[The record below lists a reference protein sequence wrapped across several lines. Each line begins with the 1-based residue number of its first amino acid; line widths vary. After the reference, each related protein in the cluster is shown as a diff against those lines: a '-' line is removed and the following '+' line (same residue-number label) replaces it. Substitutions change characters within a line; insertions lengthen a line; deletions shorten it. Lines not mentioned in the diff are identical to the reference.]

1 MGDPIF
7 ATYLVEAI
15 VNNSVHSLDDC
26 FLGPKGEQRAFVRD
40 MISLVLDDY
49 IFWRKN
55 YYPKDPPGVLY
66 RTLQE
71 KTSVEFR
78 ERFIQ
83 ELSWLTSDLKLEV
96 PFFSP
101 RYFAHIVS
109 EVSLPGVIAYFATL
123 LYNPNNVSSEA
134 SAVTTRYELEV
145 GEQFADL
152 FQFDVKRAFGHLT
165 SGGTIANYEALWYAR
180 VAKFLPLSMASA
192 LKTNRSPLP
201 AELSR
206 SVWELLNVPHAEL
219 EALFE
224 VFEAK
229 AIQLGLDAGT
239 LLRENSIAQLGE
251 RGFEERIRQQFG
263 EGYRE
268 PVVLLPSMAH
278 YCWNRALGVLG
289 LGRKNICNLST
300 DEQTRVDPHSF
311 QAALVK
317 CASEKRPVLLSIG
330 VAGNTEFGAID
341 PIDELV
347 TARNAVISKGIYS
360 PLHIDAAFGGYF
372 ACMFKKGAHS
382 ALPSENLIPRRVQTA
397 FSAISQ
403 CESVTIDP
411 HKMGYVPYG
420 AGAVVHKHGFLK
432 EFVTEPAP
440 YALDGIA
447 EVSSPHLGQ
456 YIMEGSKPGAAAAS
470 VWFTHRMIP
479 LNTDGFG
486 AQLFSLCEL
495 AHKFYQK
502 MEALR
507 SSSVHVELVP
517 LFPPETNVLAFVVMP
532 TGAKG
537 LSAVNRLTRQVY
549 QRFGVREVASIQS
562 YDYLVSHTRVS
573 VDSPLLNHPVLR
585 TLDRAMET
593 SLEIVRIVIMNRWL
607 SGNTSSG
614 APYIDDF
621 LALAYR
627 EAEELVFSV

>member
-1 MGDPIF
+1 MNDSAHP
-7 ATYLVEAI
+7 LE
-15 VNNSVHSLDDC
+15 NC
-26 FLGPKGEQRAFVRD
+26 FLGPKGEQRAFLRD

-78 ERFIQ
+78 EKFIQ
-83 ELSWLTSDLKLEV
+83 EISWLTSDLKLEV

-109 EVSLPGVIAYFATL
+109 EVSLPGVIAYIATL

-152 FQFDVKRAFGHLT
+152 FQFNPKKAFGHLT

-180 VAKFLPLSMASA
+180 IAKFLPLSMALA
-192 LKTNRSPLP
+192 LKAQSSPLP
-201 AELSR
+201 VELSR
-206 SVWELLNVPHAEL
+206 SVWELLNVPHTEL
-219 EALFE
+219 EGLFT

-229 AIQLGLDAGT
+229 AIHMGLDART
-239 LLRENSIAQLGE
+239 LLREHSIAELGE
-251 RGFEERIRQQFG
+251 RGFQERIRQQFG
-263 EGYRE
+263 EGYSE
-268 PVVLLPSMAH
+268 PVVLLPTMAH

-289 LGRKNICNLST
+289 LGRKNICSLAT

-311 QAALVK
+311 QTMLAK

-347 TARNAVISKGIYS
+347 AARNAASSKGIYS

-372 ACMFKKGAHS
+372 ACIFRKGTHS
-382 ALPSENLIPRRVQTA
+382 TIPSEKLIPHRVRKA

-420 AGAVVHKHGFLK
+420 AGAVVHKYGFLR

-440 YALDGIA
+440 YALDGVA
-447 EVSSPHLGQ
+447 EDSSPHLGQ

-479 LNTDGFG
+479 LNSDGFG

-495 AHKFYQK
+495 AQKFYQK

-507 SSSVHVELVP
+507 SSSDHVELVP
-517 LFPPETNVLAFVVMP
+517 LFPPETNVLAFMVMP
-532 TGAKG
+532 KKVTG
-537 LSAVNRLTRQVY
+537 LSAVNRLTRQLY
-549 QRFGVREVASIQS
+549 QRFGVHEVASIQS
-562 YDYLVSHTRVS
+562 YDYLVSHTRVNI
-573 VDSPLLNHPVLR
+573 DSPLLNHAILR
-585 TLDRAMET
+585 MLDRANET

-614 APYIDDF
+614 TPYIDDF
-621 LALAYR
+621 LALAYG
-627 EAEELVFSV
+627 EAEDLIFSS

>member
-1 MGDPIF
+1 MSDSIHPLG
-7 ATYLVEAI
+7 
-15 VNNSVHSLDDC
+15 DC
-26 FLGPKGEQRAFVRD
+26 FLGPKGEQRVFLRD

-71 KTSVEFR
+71 KTSAEFR
-78 ERFIQ
+78 EKFIQ

-109 EVSLPGVIAYFATL
+109 ELSLPGVIAYFATL
-123 LYNPNNVSSEA
+123 LYNPNNVSFEA

-152 FQFDVKRAFGHLT
+152 FQFDVNKAFGHLT

-192 LKTNRSPLP
+192 LTAEHLPLP

-206 SVWELLNVPHAEL
+206 SVWELLNVPFTEL
-219 EALFE
+219 EELFRA
-224 VFEAK
+224 FEAQV
-229 AIQLGLDAGT
+229 AQLGLDARA
-239 LLRENSIAQLGE
+239 LLRKTSIAQLGE
-251 RGFEERIRQQFG
+251 RGFEERIRHQFG

-278 YCWNRALGVLG
+278 YCWNRALSVLG
-289 LGRKNICNLST
+289 LGRKNICSMVT

-311 QAALVK
+311 EAMLVK
-317 CASEKRPVLLSIG
+317 CASEKRPVLLSVG

-341 PIDELV
+341 PIGELV
-347 TARNAVISKGIYS
+347 TARNVATAKGIYS

-372 ACMFKKGAHS
+372 ACMFREGTHS
-382 ALPSENLIPRRVQTA
+382 TLPIENLIPHRVRKA

-447 EVSSPHLGQ
+447 ENSSPHLGQ

-495 AHKFYQK
+495 AQTFYRK

-507 SSSVHVELVP
+507 SASVHVELVP
-517 LFPPETNVLAFVVMP
+517 LFPPETNVLAFIVTP
-532 TGAKG
+532 KGAKG
-537 LSAVNRLTRQVY
+537 LSAVNRLTRQIY

-562 YDYLVSHTRVS
+562 YDYLVSHTRVGT
-573 VDSPLLNHPVLR
+573 DSSLLNHPVLR
-585 TLDRAMET
+585 ALDRSTEG

-627 EAEELVFSV
+627 EAEEIVFSS